1 MRAAAE
7 GKIYNG
13 TQTERGEGG
22 IHPSVS
28 YPLLERIER
37 WLINCRAP
45 RWMMNGSAGR
55 RREQIYSQGT

>member
-13 TQTERGEGG
+13 RQTERGEGG

-37 WLINCRAP
+37 WL
-45 RWMMNGSAGR
+45 MNGSARR